1 MSKTSVRWFAKH
13 GERGWAGRRRGG
25 SRGSI
30 QVRQFTSPLH
40 VNKFSGMSVDVMTC
54 VERESRC
61 QVSVWPTY
69 DDSQVGWWQVGRWRG
84 RVGTGSRGPTQ
95 VRQFT
100 SPLHVNKFSGMS
112 VVVMTC
118 VEHESRCQVSVWPTY
133 DDSQV
138 GW

>member
-1 MSKTSVRWFAKH
+1 M
-13 GERGWAGRRRGG
+13 
-25 SRGSI
+25 
-30 QVRQFTSPLH
+30 
-40 VNKFSGMSVDVMTC
+40 
-54 VERESRC
+54 
-61 QVSVWPTY
+61 
-69 DDSQVGWWQVGRWRG
+69 
-84 RVGTGSRGPTQ
+84 GTGSRGPIQ

-138 GW
+138 GWWQVGRRRGGWGQAHADQRKSVNSHRPSM